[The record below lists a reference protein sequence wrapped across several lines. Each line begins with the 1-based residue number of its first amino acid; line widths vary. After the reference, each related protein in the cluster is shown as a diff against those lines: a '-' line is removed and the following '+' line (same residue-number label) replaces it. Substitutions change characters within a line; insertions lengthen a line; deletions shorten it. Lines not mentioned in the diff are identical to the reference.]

1 MCGNNENDIAEAA
14 KEVLPYCENVDFNL
28 GCPQGIARK
37 GHYGAFLL
45 PDYNQVQIISHR
57 LNTESIPYSVKIR
70 LLPDLSDTLRL
81 CEMLQKEN
89 VTFITVHGRL
99 KEQKRELT
107 GECNWQAIATIVK
120 NSNVPV
126 GMINHIDDRLLL
138 MVVSIA

>member
-1 MCGNNENDIAEAA
+1 MCGNNENDIAKAA
-14 KEVLPYCENVDFNL
+14 KEVLPYCENVDLNL

-45 PDYNQVQIISHR
+45 PDYNQIQLIVHR
-57 LNTESIPYSVKIR
+57 LHSEKIPYSVKIR
-70 LLPDLSDTLRL
+70 LLPELSDTLRL

-89 VTFITVHGRL
+89 VKFITVHGRL

-107 GECNWQAIATIVK
+107 GECNWQAISTIVK

-126 GMINHIDDRLLL
+126 FIVAINN
-138 MVVSIA
+138 